1 MSRLT
6 RKASKQELIDSK
18 YLFSYV
24 DNSKNPNPAQNPI
37 RLSNAYDKLGKLEDL
52 EEQLGCPLDLVLIP
66 YFISGLKKV
75 WYHNQW
81 CDVVRVVAYEEA
93 TTPYMEVRCKDYDYL
108 KFIPLTNY
116 KKTFWLKE
124 DKSE

>member
-6 RKASKQELIDSK
+6 DITNTQIMYGDDTPYAEM
-18 YLFSYV
+18 YV
-24 DNSKNPNPAQNPI
+24 AKDDTRAIQ
-37 RLSNAYDKLGKLEDL
+37 KLGKLEDL
-52 EEQLGCPLDLVLIP
+52 EQQIGCPLEVVLIP

>member
-1 MSRLT
+1 MSKLTEKVKNTNDYIRLAI
-6 RKASKQELIDSK
+6 KDKQEFI
-18 YLFSYV
+18 
-24 DNSKNPNPAQNPI
+24 N
-37 RLSNAYDKLGKLEDL
+37 KLGRL
-52 EEQLGCPLDLVLIP
+52 EEIADELKVPSEFIPIP
-66 YFISGLKKV
+66 YYLSGLKKV

-93 TTPYMEVRCKDYDYL
+93 TTPYMEIRCKDYDYL
-108 KFIPLTNY
+108 KFIPLDKY

>member
-6 RKASKQELIDSK
+6 EKKFLDNFKAIKNINPNYVASKEELM
-18 YLFSYV
+18 YE
-24 DNSKNPNPAQNPI
+24 
-37 RLSNAYDKLGKLEDL
+37 KLGKLEDL
-52 EEQLGCPLDLVLIP
+52 EEELGCPLDLVLIP

-116 KKTFWLKE
+116 KKTWWLKE